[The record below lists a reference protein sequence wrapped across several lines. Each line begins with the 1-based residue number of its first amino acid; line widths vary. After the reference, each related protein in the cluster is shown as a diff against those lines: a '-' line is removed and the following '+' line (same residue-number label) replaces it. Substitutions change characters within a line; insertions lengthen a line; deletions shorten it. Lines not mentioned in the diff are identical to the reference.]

1 MAATSTTFELDALRH
16 GIEARD
22 AESMLSF
29 YADDAELVEI
39 DRTNPPKAPRV
50 FRGKEAIGEH
60 LRDVCGRDMTHRLER
75 PVVAADRIAY
85 TEACR
90 YADGTGVLC
99 MTIADIDGGGKI
111 ARQVAVTAWD
121 E

>member
-1 MAATSTTFELDALRH
+1 MATTTSAFDLEALRQ
-16 GIEARD
+16 GIEGRD
-22 AESMLSF
+22 AEAMLSL
-29 YADDAELVEI
+29 YADDAELVEV

-50 FRGKEAIGEH
+50 FRGKDSIAEH
-60 LRDVCGRDMTHRLER
+60 LRDVCGRDMSHRVER
-75 PVVAADRIAY
+75 PVVADDRIAF

-99 MTIADIDGGGKI
+99 MTTADLDAGGKI

>member
-1 MAATSTTFELDALRH
+1 MATDATFDLDTLRR
-16 GIEARD
+16 GIEERD
-22 AESMLSF
+22 AEAMLSL
-29 YADDAELVEI
+29 YADSAEMTEV
-39 DRTNPPKAPRV
+39 DKTNPPKAPRV

-60 LRDVCGRDMTHRLER
+60 LRDVCGRDMTHQLER
-75 PVVAADRIAY
+75 PVVAEGRLAF

-99 MTIADIDGGGKI
+99 MATADLDDAGKI
-111 ARQVAVTAWD
+111 VRQVAVTAWD

>member
-1 MAATSTTFELDALRH
+1 MATATTFELDLLRR
-16 GIEARD
+16 GVEERDPEA
-22 AESMLSF
+22 MLSL
-29 YADDAELVEI
+29 YADDAELVEV

-50 FRGKEAIGEH
+50 FRGKEAIGAH
-60 LRDVCGRDMTHRLER
+60 LRDVCARDMTHRLER
-75 PVVAADRIAY
+75 PVIAADRIAY
-85 TEACR
+85 SEACR

-99 MTIADIDGGGKI
+99 MTTADLDAGGKI

>member
-1 MAATSTTFELDALRH
+1 MATTTGFELDALRQ
-16 GIEARD
+16 GIEGRD
-22 AESMLSF
+22 AEAMLSL
-29 YADDAELVEI
+29 YADDAELVEV
-39 DRTNPPKAPRV
+39 DRTNPPKSPRV
-50 FRGKEAIGEH
+50 FQGKDAIGAH
-60 LRDVCGRDMTHRLER
+60 LRDVCGRDMTHHLER
-75 PVVAADRIAY
+75 PVVAGDRIAY

-99 MTIADIDGGGKI
+99 MTTADLDSDGKI